1 MDVQRT
7 NVKQRKRRRLAI
19 RLGTAVMLLAA
30 ALLALSNLQPAVPA
44 VSRSAVWIQAVER
57 GQMLRQVRGTGVL
70 VPKEE
75 RWIASQSAGRVERI
89 LLKPGARVNAD
100 AVLMELSNPDLLQ
113 QLEEAEWELSA
124 AQADQA
130 SLSLDLESQYLDR
143 QAGLVSAQSQYES
156 ARLQADAEA
165 ELAIK
170 GIIPEIT
177 ARQSELDASQLNVRK
192 DIEGQRL
199 EKFQLVM
206 KARLRAQDARIRQLE
221 NIVQRRTEQ
230 VENLVVRAGIGGV
243 LQQIPVEEGQQ
254 IIVGAS
260 VGKVARP
267 EELLAELQ
275 VPEINARHVQLDQN
289 VAVDTRNGIVQGKVI
304 RIDPAVQSGTVQVDV
319 EFVEGLP
326 PGARPDL
333 TVDGV
338 IEIERLTNVLHVGR
352 PAYAQADSSM
362 QLFRLNEGTGEAE
375 RINVQI
381 GRTSV
386 NRVEITDGVNAGDLL
401 ILSDISAWDRASKLS
416 IQ

>member
-7 NVKQRKRRRLAI
+7 NVKQRKRRKLIIRGAIVLSVLA
-19 RLGTAVMLLAA
+19 TATF
-30 ALLALSNLQPAVPA
+30 ALSNLQPAAPSVA
-44 VSRSAVWIQAVER
+44 RSSVWIQAVER
-57 GQMLRQVRGTGVL
+57 GQMLRQVRGTGLL

-89 LLKPGARVNAD
+89 LLKPGARVKAN

-113 QLEEAEWELSA
+113 QHEEAEWELNA
-124 AQADQA
+124 ARADQV
-130 SLSLDLESQYLDR
+130 SLGLDLESELLDR
-143 QAGLVSAQSQYES
+143 QAGLVTVQSQYES
-156 ARLQADAEA
+156 AQLQADAEA
-165 ELAIK
+165 ELAVK
-170 GIIPEIT
+170 GIIPVIT
-177 ARQSELDASQLNVRK
+177 ARQSELEARQLHVRQG
-192 DIEGQRL
+192 IEAERL
-199 EKFQLVM
+199 ENFQLVI
-206 KARLRAQDARIRQLE
+206 KARLQAQEARIKQLE
-221 NIVQRRTEQ
+221 NSLQRRAEQ
-230 VENLVVRAGIGGV
+230 VDNLVVRAGIEGV

-275 VPEINARHVQLDQN
+275 VPEINARHVQLDQS
-289 VAVDTRNGIVQGKVI
+289 VSIDTRNGIVRGKVI
-304 RIDPAVQSGTVQVDV
+304 RIDPAVSSGTVQVDV
-319 EFVEGLP
+319 ELLETLP

-362 QLFRLNEGTGEAE
+362 QLFRVNDLTGDAE
-375 RINVQI
+375 RINVRI

-386 NRVEITDGVNAGDLL
+386 TQVEIVEGVSVGDLV
-401 ILSDISAWDRASKLS
+401 ILSDISAWDGSNRLI